1 MALISTQKLKN
12 LLIHED
18 GAPEFSQHSDSQA
31 KLLIDDSDQKVQD
44 KEIVVE
50 KHHERAE

>member
-31 KLLIDDSDQKVQD
+31 KLLIDCDQKVQGR
-44 KEIVVE
+44 EIVVE
-50 KHHERAE
+50 KQNERAE